1 MQEQRRRTI
10 SFVLPLVGLFI
21 TVPELLRL
29 FEAQRASEACL
40 AQAAEPASCPSG
52 PDAMFFAIAVV
63 FGLIFAARLAF
74 LAYRYLR
81 TPR

>member
-1 MQEQRRRTI
+1 MDRRNTI

-29 FEAQRASEACL
+29 FDAQRVAEACL
-40 AQAAEPASCPSG
+40 AQATEPASCPPG
-52 PDAMFFAIAVV
+52 PDALFFAIAVV

-74 LAYRYLR
+74 LAYRYVR

>member
-1 MQEQRRRTI
+1 MDRRNTI
-10 SFVLPLVGLFI
+10 SFVLPLVGLLI

-29 FEAQRASEACL
+29 FDAQRAAEACL
-40 AQAAEPASCPSG
+40 AQATDPASCPPG
-52 PDAMFFAIAVV
+52 PDTWFFVIAVI

-81 TPR
+81 STR

>member
-1 MQEQRRRTI
+1 MDRRDTI

-29 FEAQRASEACL
+29 FEAQRAAEACL
-40 AQAAEPASCPSG
+40 AQAPEPASCPPG
-52 PDAMFFAIAVV
+52 PDGLFFAIAIV

-81 TPR
+81 TQR